1 MKSKKVVNSNSS
13 KDKPVNIKKFNSD
26 VDIAHDFAFKCYRKF
41 KEVIKAIAMF
51 GSSTKNLST
60 PKSDID
66 IIIIIDDCTVE
77 WDDELVAW
85 YREELAKL
93 LASEKYPKELHINTV
108 TLTAFWEEL
117 RAGEPL
123 IINVLRYGEPLVDV
137 GGFFDPLKVLLAKGR
152 IRPSAEAIF
161 TTMERS
167 GAHLGRANAHLLNS
181 VESFYWGMVDAA
193 HAALM
198 AANVVPPSPEN
209 ISELLEETFVK
220 KKLLNKE
227 YLEFFNDVRKTAKE
241 VLHGDIVRVSGKK
254 LEELQSKSD
263 DFVHELVELAKVLI
277 KDQKIIKVNYKEF

>member
-1 MKSKKVVNSNSS
+1 MKSKKVVSSSNS

-26 VDIAHDFAFKCYRKF
+26 VEIAHDFAFKCYKKF
-41 KEVIKAIAMF
+41 KDVVKAIAMF

-66 IIIIIDDCTVE
+66 IIIIIDDCTVD

-198 AANVVPPSPEN
+198 SANVVTPSPEN

-220 KKLLNKE
+220 KRLLNKE

>member
-1 MKSKKVVNSNSS
+1 MKSKKVVSSSNS

-26 VDIAHDFAFKCYRKF
+26 VEIAHDFAFKCYKKF
-41 KEVIKAIAMF
+41 KDVVKAIAMF

-66 IIIIIDDCTVE
+66 IIIIIDDCTVD

-123 IINVLRYGEPLVDV
+123 IINVLRY
-137 GGFFDPLKVLLAKGR
+137 
-152 IRPSAEAIF
+152 AEAIF

-198 AANVVPPSPEN
+198 SANVVPPSPEN

-220 KKLLNKE
+220 KRLLNKE

-241 VLHGDIVRVSGKK
+241 VLHGD
-254 LEELQSKSD
+254 
-263 DFVHELVELAKVLI
+263 
-277 KDQKIIKVNYKEF
+277 